1 MGRMEGHVRAA
12 CMYRGGRGGLGSPPQ
27 GKDDGQAGA
36 SGSVWLDQISAIAAA
51 LGFGRLVCWR
61 LCVPRGWITASLSR
75 KQRLLWLHEIAVRV
89 RAPFNRSRVC
99 VGLTEG
105 GSPKMGSQACS
116 TIAEGRERGTE
127 GDTGVAKRALVVDGG
142 GGGGE

>member
-1 MGRMEGHVRAA
+1 M
-12 CMYRGGRGGLGSPPQ
+12 
-27 GKDDGQAGA
+27 
-36 SGSVWLDQISAIAAA
+36 WLDQISAIAAA
-51 LGFGRLVCWR
+51 LGLGRLVCWR

-105 GSPKMGSQACS
+105 GSPKMGSQAYS
-116 TIAEGRERGTE
+116 TIAEGREGQRGTLVLPRE
-127 GDTGVAKRALVVDGG
+127 RWLSMEAGEAASEADGALVHPASGEREMGVDDC
-142 GGGGE
+142 